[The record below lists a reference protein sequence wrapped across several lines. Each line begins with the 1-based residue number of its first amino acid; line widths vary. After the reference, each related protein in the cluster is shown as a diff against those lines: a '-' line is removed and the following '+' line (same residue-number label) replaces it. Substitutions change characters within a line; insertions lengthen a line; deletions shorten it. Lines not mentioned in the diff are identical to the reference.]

1 MPSAAV
7 RFAIEA
13 AFLVLVALGAVLAE
27 LEPIVIVALVAVST
41 VLVAV
46 VERSYRREAARA
58 AVASDEAAEPEP
70 DQVETPKD
78 AVREEPEPVA
88 EGVEPAVSERSARA
102 ILATGPPPV
111 VEPSP
116 PEAEHVD
123 EPEPERV
130 AERPSQEWNIWE
142 LERLVRDHPDD
153 RRREEWSALVLSL
166 REFAGADG
174 ALPAEFDELVWE
186 TFGATLVS
194 DAVATEATAAP

>member
-7 RFAIEA
+7 RFAIET

-41 VLVAV
+41 VLLAV
-46 VERSYRREAARA
+46 VERSYRREAA

-70 DQVETPKD
+70 DEVETPKD

-88 EGVEPAVSERSARA
+88 EPAPAVGRRSARA

-123 EPEPERV
+123 EPEPQRV

-166 REFAGADG
+166 REFAAADG
-174 ALPAEFDELVWE
+174 MLPAEFDELVWE

-194 DAVATEATAAP
+194 DAVTTETAAAP

>member
-1 MPSAAV
+1 MPSSAV

-13 AFLVLVALGAVLAE
+13 AFLVLVALGAVLAD

-46 VERSYRREAARA
+46 VERSYRREAV

-70 DQVETPKD
+70 DEVEAPRD

-88 EGVEPAVSERSARA
+88 EPEPAVSERSARA

-116 PEAEHVD
+116 PEPEHVD

-194 DAVATEATAAP
+194 DAIATEAAAAP

>member
-1 MPSAAV
+1 MPSSAV

-41 VLVAV
+41 VLLAV
-46 VERSYRREAARA
+46 VERSYRREAA
-58 AVASDEAAEPEP
+58 ASDEAAEPEP
-70 DQVETPKD
+70 DEVETPKD

-88 EGVEPAVSERSARA
+88 EPEPAVGERSARA

-116 PEAEHVD
+116 PEPQHVD
-123 EPEPERV
+123 EPEPQRV

-166 REFAGADG
+166 REFAAADG
-174 ALPAEFDELVWE
+174 MLPAEFDELVWE

-194 DAVATEATAAP
+194 DAVTTETAAAP